1 MNKILGGALAIG
13 VTISFVAAPLAV
25 QAEPLML
32 TEIQMDRVTA
42 GGVLVSVEPFAAAY
56 GDFGTAETFAQTNA
70 GRTALFDYGYGFGL
84 GYASACCGPDAAV
97 DVGTAVAG
105 VGDVVGGGT
114 ASIIESNGV
123 TAIGTTVGWV
133 AAFSTPPLD
142 QIVEPS
148 AQVFDQYTGRVRQ
161 ELIAG
166 VARHAQDLSE
176 ALAAAGPPS

>member
-42 GGVLVSVEPFAAAY
+42 GGVLVSVEPYAAAY

-97 DVGTAVAG
+97 DVATTIAG
-105 VGDVVGGGT
+105 VGDTVGGGT
-114 ASIIESNGV
+114 ATIIEDNGV

-133 AAFSTPPLD
+133 AAFSTPPL
-142 QIVEPS
+142 ETLGPS
-148 AQVFDQYTGRVRQ
+148 AQVFDQYTDRVTQ
-161 ELIAG
+161 ELTAG
-166 VARHAQDLSE
+166 IARHAQDLSE
-176 ALAAAGPPS
+176 VIAAGGPPS